1 MINLY
6 LHSYTNDKGSLM
18 SNFNVPIADVPE
30 LNIPGEEVEILTHAY
45 FNVSIKIIAYHDRFI
60 LIIQH

>member
-6 LHSYTNDKGSLM
+6 LHSYTNDKASLM

-45 FNVSIKIIAYHDRFI
+45 FNASIKFIIEHV
-60 LIIQH
+60 